1 MVFIKYVN
9 PVISKFL
16 SDMFNVCLSE
26 GTYPD
31 LLEIAK
37 VVPIFKKGERN
48 KMTNYRPISLSQFN
62 KIFEKLL
69 YTRIYSY
76 LTRFNLLSDHQFGF
90 RKNCS
95 PTLAINK
102 LYDEL
107 LTSIDQGLYSCGIFF
122 DLSKAFD
129 SVNHHSLL
137 QKLENFFGIRGK
149 SQEILKSYLTNR
161 CQYTKVCNTK
171 SSNQKINRGL
181 PQGSTLDPLL
191 FYNVR

>member
-1 MVFIKYVN
+1 MASSISSGSACNFSFSATNKNSNSLFSTLSCPQEVFNVIKKLKTKKARTNDVETVFIKYAN
-9 PVISKFL
+9 PIISKFL

-26 GTYPD
+26 GTYKIVEVD
-31 LLEIAK
+31 LHKIVE

-48 KMTNYRPISLSQFN
+48 KMTNYCPISLLSQFN
-62 KIFEKLL
+62 TIFEKLL

-107 LTSIDQGLYSCGIFF
+107 LTSID
-122 DLSKAFD
+122 
-129 SVNHHSLL
+129 
-137 QKLENFFGIRGK
+137 
-149 SQEILKSYLTNR
+149 
-161 CQYTKVCNTK
+161 
-171 SSNQKINRGL
+171 
-181 PQGSTLDPLL
+181 
-191 FYNVR
+191 